1 MSAQRGSAVVE
12 FALVLPLVL
21 VVLLGIVEVAVVAR
35 SEIQLL
41 HAAREGARE
50 AAASPDTRRSSAA
63 VRSALGDAGRRV
75 RVSVTRPT
83 QIGEKATVRVSLR
96 HTVAAPF
103 FGGFNLDLQA
113 QSTMRV
119 ER

>member
-1 MSAQRGSAVVE
+1 MVE
-12 FALVLPLVL
+12 FALVLPLIL

-35 SEIQLL
+35 SEIQLV

-50 AAASPDTRRSSAA
+50 AAASPDARRSSAA
-63 VRSALGDAGRRV
+63 VRAALGEAGRRA
-75 RVSVTRPT
+75 RISVTRPT
-83 QIGEKATVRVSLR
+83 QVGEKATVRVSLK

-103 FGGFNLDLQA
+103 FGGFSLDLKA

>member
-1 MSAQRGSAVVE
+1 MVE

-21 VVLLGIVEVAVVAR
+21 VVLLGMVEVAVIAR
-35 SEIQLL
+35 SEIQLI

-63 VRSALGDAGRRV
+63 VRAALGPAGSRA
-75 RVSVTRPT
+75 RVSVSRPSSVG
-83 QIGEKATVRVSLR
+83 QKATVTVSLK

-103 FGGFNLDLQA
+103 FGGFSLDLRA

>member
-1 MSAQRGSAVVE
+1 MQRGSAVVE
-12 FALVLPLVL
+12 FALVLPLFL

-35 SEIQLL
+35 SEIQLV

-63 VRSALGDAGRRV
+63 VRAALGEAGRRA
-75 RVSVTRPT
+75 RISVTRPT
-83 QIGEKATVRVSLR
+83 EVGEKATVRVSLK

-103 FGGFNLDLQA
+103 FGGFSLDLKA